1 MPLPSLPALPT
12 WSQTKHTSKVG
23 FDKVFNVVDKLGA
36 PVNKL
41 SNKLGSEAFWPTTL
55 DKESDKAARIL
66 RSFCKDGFYIEQDKE
81 EDATTKNDGMP
92 RGKQRVLQKIP
103 TSVIKKAKG
112 LAIFTTM
119 RTGLWISGAGGSG
132 VLVARQDN
140 GDWSPPSGILL
151 HTAGLGFLIG
161 VDIYDCV
168 VVINSEKALE
178 AFTKIRCTLG
188 GEVSAVAGP
197 VGMGGVLETELHKR
211 QAPVYN
217 YLKSRGFYAG
227 VQIDGTVIIE
237 RQDENERFY
246 GQKMSVSEI
255 LTGKARHPPMEI
267 KTLMATI
274 KAAQGDA
281 IDESALP
288 DAEPT
293 PGDYEVQSDESIS
306 RFGLPPSEDDPDPFG
321 AKALEE
327 EGMVITEI
335 KPSGHKSRP
344 SMEAFEYKPAPS
356 SPIFKTFDR
365 QSSVSSYTK
374 GHHKRDSGRLSIAS
388 IDRATQ
394 TELPPSPMLVQSPN
408 DFNHHSPARKTS
420 ENLAEDIEQIDEEET
435 GDHDNDEV
443 PSDEDDDQLEDAQ
456 VFVAQAKVVSIP
468 KRIPPSL
475 PPRSPARMARRT
487 SETPTH
493 EPSGLGIDITSHI
506 KHQSLS
512 GVSTPKDLLP
522 PPAPPTD
529 EKIESLSILHYH
541 PKLLAQKNGPVIK
554 SPIAEIPVDPIDE
567 KLNAVHLSPRIDE
580 DHSPSHRSSVSDAS
594 NYSRET
600 PGLAPI
606 KLEDNE
612 PPIKLEDNEPK
623 DVVSSQAGLNDTNT
637 HEIASPLPHAKTND
651 ENLDPAHHDEERTP
665 TLLQKAD
672 LPLEEVNLDEPFK
685 PAAAATTAEE
695 EKQEDNPSLS
705 SKPSSGLGLGLEK
718 LIPGTLKIDDDE
730 SEFHS
735 IPGTPLEGPGSEL
748 AREETGEEKEDEEAA
763 RRVDKEEDF
772 S

>member
-55 DKESDKAARIL
+55 DKEADKAARIL
-66 RSFCKDGFYIEQDKE
+66 RSFCKDGFYVEQEKE

-92 RGKQRVLQKIP
+92 KGKQRVIQKIP
-103 TSVIKKAKG
+103 TEVIKKAKG

-132 VLVARQDN
+132 ILVARQKN
-140 GDWSPPSGILL
+140 GEWSPPSGILL

-168 VVINSEKALE
+168 VVINTEKALE

-211 QAPVYN
+211 QAPVWN

-237 RQDENERFY
+237 RQDENARFY
-246 GQKMSVSEI
+246 GQKMTVSEI
-255 LTGKARHPPMEI
+255 LNGKARHPPLEI
-267 KTLMATI
+267 RTLMATI
-274 KAAQGDA
+274 KAAQGDNV
-281 IDESALP
+281 DDSALP

-293 PGDYEVQSDESIS
+293 PGDYEVQTDEPIS

-365 QSSVSSYTK
+365 SSSVSSYTK
-374 GHHKRDSGRLSIAS
+374 GHKRHDSGRLSIAS

-394 TELPPSPMLVQSPN
+394 TELPPSPMLVQSPK
-408 DFNHHSPARKTS
+408 DENHHSPVRKTS
-420 ENLAEDIEQIDEEET
+420 ENLAEDFDQIDEEDS
-435 GDHDNDEV
+435 GDHDIDHDGSDIDEGHH
-443 PSDEDDDQLEDAQ
+443 EEAQ
-456 VFVAQAKVVSIP
+456 VVVAKAKMVTIP
-468 KRIPPSL
+468 KRVPPAL
-475 PPRSPARMARRT
+475 PPRSPARAVRAT
-487 SETPTH
+487 SSEIPSR
-493 EPSGLGIDITSHI
+493 EPSGLGIEITSHF
-506 KHQSLS
+506 KHQSFS
-512 GVSTPKDLLP
+512 GVSTPQDLPP

-541 PKLLAQKNGPVIK
+541 PKPVIEK
-554 SPIAEIPVDPIDE
+554 TPVEKATDPIDE
-567 KLNAVHLSPRIDE
+567 KLNAIRLPPRMDE
-580 DHSPSHRSSVSDAS
+580 DHHSPSYRSSVSEAS
-594 NYSRET
+594 NYSRDT
-600 PGLAPI
+600 PGEMPI

-612 PPIKLEDNEPK
+612 TGDILSGQEPQEESKHEMANPPPSGPKVGTVEKKEQLDEETPTMSEQEPVLEDVELNEP
-623 DVVSSQAGLNDTNT
+623 
-637 HEIASPLPHAKTND
+637 
-651 ENLDPAHHDEERTP
+651 
-665 TLLQKAD
+665 
-672 LPLEEVNLDEPFK
+672 
-685 PAAAATTAEE
+685 
-695 EKQEDNPSLS
+695 
-705 SKPSSGLGLGLEK
+705 SKPSTEEDSVEPSKSALGLGLGLGLAK
-718 LIPGTLKIDDDE
+718 LIPGSLKDDDE
-730 SEFHS
+730 SDFHS
-735 IPGTPLEGPGSEL
+735 MPSTPLEASGLGVAEVK
-748 AREETGEEKEDEEAA
+748 EGEG
-763 RRVDKEEDF
+763 DKDDF